1 MSPKGNKSQNSI
13 QKITIE
19 NKKRI
24 ETGALRIND
33 DWKGLFIRGDDAIML
48 LGLFETISKE
58 ETVEWTEI
66 EIAKAY
72 VKIIREEVLS

>member
-1 MSPKGNKSQNSI
+1 M
-13 QKITIE
+13 QKINTDNE
-19 NKKRI
+19 KRI
-24 ETGALRIND
+24 ETGALQVND

-58 ETVEWTEI
+58 ETIEWTEI

-72 VKIIREEVLS
+72 AKIIKEEVLS

>member
-1 MSPKGNKSQNSI
+1 M
-13 QKITIE
+13 QKINSD

-24 ETGALRIND
+24 ETGALQIND

-58 ETVEWTEI
+58 ERLDWTEI
-66 EIAKAY
+66 AIAKTY
-72 VKIIREEVLS
+72 VDIIRKEVLS